1 MVLSA
6 PALGGVSPAVASC
19 RLCASMAG
27 KEDLCLVVLLKVRIF
42 VVLFPPE
49 AVGYLVAGRLYCFT
63 CSPLFALNL
72 PICPQVVLKLSLT
85 NVSPNY

>member
-27 KEDLCLVVLLKVRIF
+27 KEDLCLVVL
-42 VVLFPPE
+42 FPPG